1 MSHVP
6 SFHLCH
12 LCPHTVATARSSIRP
27 EELLK
32 PAIVN
37 SSVVVVSTFRNSDGQ
52 NTRKIDEHMVIY
64 GDSAMDENQY
74 PIFKQESWGKRIQ
87 TVQLGIWWI
96 GLRENLQNTMALP
109 NNNQVFLQISPW
121 SAVPKSTW
129 TVCLGTLGTTQIPKT
144 TWISNRCFWF
154 WRPRHRTIERSSQ
167 PSWNCLEK
175 LHEAP
180 GCLDGWY
187 YQATSHSA
195 HHQTRSTAA

>member
-1 MSHVP
+1 MSHHSISAIFVHTQWQLHAAASVP
-6 SFHLCH
+6 RNYWNQPSSTAVLWW
-12 LCPHTVATARSSIRP
+12 CPPLEILMV
-27 EELLK
+27 
-32 PAIVN
+32 
-37 SSVVVVSTFRNSDGQ
+37 
-52 NTRKIDEHMVIY
+52 KIQGKSMNIWWYMVIQQWMKI
-64 GDSAMDENQY
+64 SILFSN
-74 PIFKQESWGKRIQ
+74 KNRGKRIQ